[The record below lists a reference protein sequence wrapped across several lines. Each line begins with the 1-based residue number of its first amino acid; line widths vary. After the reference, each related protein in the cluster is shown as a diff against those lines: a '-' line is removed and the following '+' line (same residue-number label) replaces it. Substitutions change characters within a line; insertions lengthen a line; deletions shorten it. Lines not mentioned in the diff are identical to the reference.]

1 MAPLDIHVFPC
12 LDDNY
17 GVLIHD
23 TDSGATASID
33 APDADDILAALAEKG
48 WRLTHILVTHH
59 HADHV
64 QGIRE
69 VKEATGCRVV
79 GPKGEAQKI
88 PGLDQSVAE
97 DDELHL
103 GSHAV
108 RVIETPGHTLGHV
121 AYFLPVSSVLFA
133 GDTLFALGCGRVFE
147 GTPQMMHASLRKLA
161 ALPGETRVYC
171 GHEYTL
177 ANARFAVTIEPANAA
192 LQARLK
198 EIEGLRAAGQP
209 TLPTTI
215 AQELQTNPFLRA
227 HVPAIQQRLNMTGA
241 PEWQVFAEIRDR
253 KNKA

>member
-1 MAPLDIHVFPC
+1 MAPLDIHLFAC

-23 TDSGATASID
+23 ADSGLTASID
-33 APDADDILAALAEKG
+33 APDADDVLAALKEKG

-69 VKEATGCRVV
+69 LKEATGCRVI

-88 PGLDQSVAE
+88 PGLDEAVVE
-97 DDELHL
+97 GDTLHL
-103 GSHAV
+103 GRHAV
-108 RVIETPGHTLGHV
+108 HVIETPGHTLGHI
-121 AYFLPVSSVLFA
+121 AYYLPDAELLFA

-161 ALPGETRVYC
+161 ALPGATRVYC

-177 ANARFAVTIEPANAA
+177 ANARFALTIEPANAA
-192 LQARLK
+192 LQARQK
-198 EIEGLRAAGQP
+198 VIESLRAAGQP

-227 HVPAIQQRLNMTGA
+227 HVPAIQQRLNMTDA
-241 PEWQVFAEIRDR
+241 PEWQVFAEIRER
-253 KNKA
+253 KNKG

>member
-1 MAPLDIHVFPC
+1 MAPLDIHLFAC

-23 TDSGATASID
+23 ADSGLTASID
-33 APDADDILAALAEKG
+33 APDADDVLAALKEKG

-69 VKEATGCRVV
+69 LKEATGCRVI

-88 PGLDQSVAE
+88 PGLDEAVVE
-97 DDELHL
+97 GDTLHL
-103 GSHAV
+103 GRHAV
-108 RVIETPGHTLGHV
+108 HVIETPGHTLGHI
-121 AYFLPVSSVLFA
+121 AYYLPDAELLFA

-177 ANARFAVTIEPANAA
+177 ANARFALTIEPANAA
-192 LQARLK
+192 LQARQK
-198 EIEGLRAAGQP
+198 EIESLRAAGQP

-241 PEWQVFAEIRDR
+241 PEWQVFAEIRER
-253 KNKA
+253 KNKG

>member
-1 MAPLDIHVFPC
+1 MAPLDVHLFAC

-17 GVLIHD
+17 GVLVHD
-23 TDSGATASID
+23 AESGLTASID
-33 APDADDILAALAEKG
+33 APDADDVLAAVAEKG

-69 VKEATGCRVV
+69 VKDATGCRVV
-79 GPKGEAQKI
+79 GPKTEAHKI
-88 PGLDQSVAE
+88 PGLDDAVAE
-97 DDELHL
+97 GDTLQL
-103 GSHAV
+103 GRHEI

-121 AYFLPVSSVLFA
+121 AYFLPEAEVLFA

-177 ANARFAVTIEPANAA
+177 ANARFALTIEPENAA
-192 LQARLK
+192 LQARMK
-198 EIEGLRAAGQP
+198 EIESLRAARRP

-215 AQELQTNPFLRA
+215 ALELQTNPFLRA
-227 HVPAIQQRLNMTGA
+227 HVPAIQKRLDMTGA
-241 PEWQVFAEIRDR
+241 PEWQVFAEIRAR